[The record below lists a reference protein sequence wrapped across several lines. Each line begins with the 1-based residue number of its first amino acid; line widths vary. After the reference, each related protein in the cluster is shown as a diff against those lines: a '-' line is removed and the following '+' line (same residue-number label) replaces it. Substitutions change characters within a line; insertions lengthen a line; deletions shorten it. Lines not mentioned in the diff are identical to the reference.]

1 MPCEHEKDSEC
12 NGKCDENPKLT
23 QAIENDI
30 IIKSYKRKMEIFN
43 ALDEAFYKVMT
54 DLDDRKE
61 NVSFEE
67 MYNAIEILRT
77 KIYRGEIGVI
87 TGAYQTTN
95 EPKEQPGHFR

>member
-1 MPCEHEKDSEC
+1 MPCEGHDEVD
-12 NGKCDENPKLT
+12 GKCNCDKPKPELE
-23 QAIENDI
+23 QALNDI

-95 EPKEQPGHFR
+95 EPKEQPGHFQ